1 MRALVV
7 GMGRTGSSFDEVKE
21 KNWVNTHLGAYKKSS
36 AIKGIAICD
45 VNQKALDKAIEF
57 WNIKNAYNNIENAL
71 HEFSPK
77 IVSLCVSADNIL
89 PLTKKLI
96 KYSSIRFLWIEKP
109 FSDSVENARKQIELL
124 RQHEI
129 RFLTNYQRR
138 FDHCYN
144 YAKENLNAL
153 IGSPQKCVCFFSGGI
168 VNTASHL
175 VNLLLYFF
183 GMPSIVKALNI
194 KKYETTGVGHGD
206 FMLRFNECDAYA
218 FEVNPSSSIIT
229 GAYSI
234 FEVHL
239 LGNKGK
245 LIIKS
250 MPMNVVDFDYYR
262 ASNSNFKGVK
272 ILKEEEVDINKERF
286 YMEQELSTLIGRD
299 NETVGDNEGA
309 LETLMILNKLGV
321 MK

>member
-1 MRALVV
+1 
-7 GMGRTGSSFDEVKE
+7 MGRTGSSFDEVKE

-45 VNQKALDKAIEF
+45 VNQKALDKAIGF

-71 HEFSPK
+71 HEFSPE

-96 KYSSIRFLWIEKP
+96 KYSSIKFLWIEKP

-124 RQHEI
+124 SQHEI

-138 FDHCYN
+138 FDQCYD
-144 YAKENLNAL
+144 YTKENLNVL
-153 IGSPQKCVCFFSGGI
+153 IGRPQKCVCFFSGGI

-183 GMPSIVKALNI
+183 GTLPTVKALNI
-194 KKYETTGVGHGD
+194 KKDEDGIDHGD
-206 FMLRFNECDAYA
+206 FMLRFNACDAYA
-218 FEVNPSSSIIT
+218 FEVNPSSSILT

-245 LIIKS
+245 FIIKS
-250 MPMNVVDFDYYR
+250 MPLNGVDFEYYR
-262 ASNSNFKGVK
+262 ASNSDFKGVR
-272 ILKEEEVDINKERF
+272 ILREEEINISKERC
-286 YMEQELSTLIGRD
+286 YMEQELSTLIGRV
-299 NETVGDNEGA
+299 NASVGDYEGA

-321 MK
+321 ME

>member
-1 MRALVV
+1 MKALVV
-7 GMGRTGSSFDEVKE
+7 GMGRTGSSFDEAKE

-45 VNQKALDKAIEF
+45 INQKALDKAIEF

-71 HEFSPK
+71 HEFSPE

-89 PLTKKLI
+89 PLMKKLI
-96 KYSSIRFLWIEKP
+96 KHSSVKLLWIEKP

-124 RQHEI
+124 SQYEI

-138 FDHCYN
+138 FDQCYD
-144 YAKENLNAL
+144 YAKENLNSL
-153 IGSPQKCVCFFSGGI
+153 IGNPQKCVCFFSGGI

-183 GMPSIVKALNI
+183 GTPQTVRALNI
-194 KKYETTGVGHGD
+194 KKDETGVDHGD
-206 FMLRFNECDAYA
+206 FMLRFNACDAYA
-218 FEVNPSSSIIT
+218 FEVNPSSSILT

-245 LIIKS
+245 FIIKS
-250 MPMNVVDFDYYR
+250 LPLNGVDFDYYK

-272 ILKEEEVDINKERF
+272 ILKKEEVNINKERC

-299 NETVGDNEGA
+299 DEMAGDNEGT

-321 MK
+321 ME

>member
-1 MRALVV
+1 MKALVV

-45 VNQKALDKAIEF
+45 VNQKALDKAIGF

-71 HEFSPK
+71 HEFSPE

-96 KYSSIRFLWIEKP
+96 KYSSIKFLWIEKP

-124 RQHEI
+124 SQHEI

-138 FDHCYN
+138 FDQCYD
-144 YAKENLNAL
+144 YTKENLNVL
-153 IGSPQKCVCFFSGGI
+153 IGRPQKCVCFFSGGI

>member
-1 MRALVV
+1 MKALVV

-45 VNQKALDKAIEF
+45 IKQKALDKAIEF

-71 HEFSPK
+71 HEFSPE

-89 PLTKKLI
+89 PLIKKLI
-96 KYSSIRFLWIEKP
+96 KYSSIKFLWIEKP
-109 FSDSVENARKQIELL
+109 FSDSVENAREQIELL
-124 RQHEI
+124 SQHKI

-138 FDHCYN
+138 FDQCYD
-144 YAKENLNAL
+144 YARENLNAF
-153 IGSPQKCVCFFSGGI
+153 IGNPEKCVCFFSGGI

-183 GMPSIVKALNI
+183 GMPSTVKALNI
-194 KKYETTGVGHGD
+194 KKDETGVNHGD
-206 FMLRFNECDAYA
+206 FMLRFNACDAYA
-218 FEVNPSSSIIT
+218 LEVNPSSSILT

-245 LIIKS
+245 FIIKS
-250 MPMNVVDFDYYR
+250 LPHNSVDFEYYR
-262 ASNSNFKGVK
+262 ASNSNFKGVR
-272 ILKEEEVDINKERF
+272 ILKEEEVNINKERC

-299 NETVGDNEGA
+299 NGAIGDNEGA
-309 LETLMILNKLGV
+309 LETLKILNKLGV
-321 MK
+321 ME

>member
-1 MRALVV
+1 MKALVV

-36 AIKGIAICD
+36 VIKGIAICD
-45 VNQKALDKAIEF
+45 INQKALDKAIEF

-71 HEFSPK
+71 HEFSPE

-89 PLTKKLI
+89 PLMKKLI
-96 KYSSIRFLWIEKP
+96 KYSSIKFLWIEKP

-124 RQHEI
+124 SQHKI

-138 FDHCYN
+138 FDQCYD
-144 YAKENLNAL
+144 YARENLNAL
-153 IGSPQKCVCFFSGGI
+153 VGSPEKCVCFFSGGI

-183 GMPSIVKALNI
+183 GTPPTVKALNI
-194 KKYETTGVGHGD
+194 KKDETGVDHGD
-206 FMLRFNECDAYA
+206 FMLRFNACDAYA
-218 FEVNPSSSIIT
+218 FEVNPSSSILT

-245 LIIKS
+245 FIIKS
-250 MPMNVVDFDYYR
+250 LPFNGVDFDYYR
-262 ASNSNFKGVK
+262 ASNSNFKGVR
-272 ILKEEEVDINKERF
+272 ILKEEEVNINKERC

-309 LETLMILNKLGV
+309 LETLIILNKLGA
-321 MK
+321 ME

>member
-1 MRALVV
+1 LKSLVV

-45 VNQKALDKAIEF
+45 VNQKALDKAIGF

-71 HEFSPK
+71 HEFSPE

-96 KYSSIRFLWIEKP
+96 KYSSIKFLWIEKP

-124 RQHEI
+124 SQHEI

-138 FDHCYN
+138 FDQCYD
-144 YAKENLNAL
+144 YTKENLNVL
-153 IGSPQKCVCFFSGGI
+153 IGRPQKCVCFFSGGI

-183 GMPSIVKALNI
+183 GTLPTVKALNI
-194 KKYETTGVGHGD
+194 KKDEDGIDHGD
-206 FMLRFNECDAYA
+206 FMLRFNACDAYA
-218 FEVNPSSSIIT
+218 FEVNPSSSILT

-245 LIIKS
+245 FIIKS
-250 MPMNVVDFDYYR
+250 MPLNGVDFEYYR
-262 ASNSNFKGVK
+262 ASNSDFKGVR
-272 ILKEEEVDINKERF
+272 ILREEEINISKERC
-286 YMEQELSTLIGRD
+286 YMEQELSTLIGRV
-299 NETVGDNEGA
+299 NASVGDYEGA

-321 MK
+321 ME

>member
-1 MRALVV
+1 LKALVV
-7 GMGRTGSSFDEVKE
+7 GMGRIGSSFDEVKE

-45 VNQKALDKAIEF
+45 INQKALDKAIEF

-71 HEFSPK
+71 HEFSPE

-89 PLTKKLI
+89 PLMKKLV
-96 KYSSIRFLWIEKP
+96 KYSSIKFLWIEKP

-124 RQHEI
+124 SQYEI

-138 FDHCYN
+138 FDQCYD
-144 YAKENLNAL
+144 YAKENLNSL
-153 IGSPQKCVCFFSGGI
+153 IGNPQKCVCFFSGGI

-175 VNLLLYFF
+175 INLLLYFF
-183 GMPSIVKALNI
+183 ATPPTVKALNI
-194 KKYETTGVGHGD
+194 KRDEAGVDHGD
-206 FMLRFNECDAYA
+206 FMLRFNACDAYA
-218 FEVNPSSSIIT
+218 FEVNPSSSILT

-245 LIIKS
+245 FIIKS
-250 MPMNVVDFDYYR
+250 LPLNGVDFDYYR
-262 ASNSNFKGVK
+262 ASNSNFKGVR
-272 ILKEEEVDINKERF
+272 ILKEEEVNINKERC
-286 YMEQELSTLIGRD
+286 YMEQELSTLIGKVD
-299 NETVGDNEGA
+299 ALVGDNEGA
-309 LETLMILNKLGV
+309 IETLKILNKLGV
-321 MK
+321 ME

>member
-1 MRALVV
+1 MKALVV

-36 AIKGIAICD
+36 VIKGIAICD
-45 VNQKALDKAIEF
+45 INQKALDKAIEF

-71 HEFSPK
+71 HEFSPE

-89 PLTKKLI
+89 PLMKKLI
-96 KYSSIRFLWIEKP
+96 KYSSIKFLWIEKP

-124 RQHEI
+124 SQHKI

-138 FDHCYN
+138 FDQCYD

-153 IGSPQKCVCFFSGGI
+153 IGSPEKCVCFFSGGI

-183 GMPSIVKALNI
+183 GTPQTVRALNI
-194 KKYETTGVGHGD
+194 KKDETGVDHGD
-206 FMLRFNECDAYA
+206 FMLRFNACDAYA
-218 FEVNPSSSIIT
+218 FEVNPSSSILT

-245 LIIKS
+245 FIIKS
-250 MPMNVVDFDYYR
+250 LPLNGVDFDYYK

-272 ILKEEEVDINKERF
+272 ILKKEEVNINKERC

-299 NETVGDNEGA
+299 DEMAGDNEGT

-321 MK
+321 ME

>member
-1 MRALVV
+1 MKALVV

-71 HEFSPK
+71 HEFSPE

-89 PLTKKLI
+89 PLVEKLI
-96 KYSSIRFLWIEKP
+96 KYSSIKFLWIEKP
-109 FSDSVENARKQIELL
+109 FSDSIENARKQIELL
-124 RQHEI
+124 SQHGI

-138 FDHCYN
+138 FDQCYD
-144 YAKENLNAL
+144 YAKENLNTL

-183 GMPSIVKALNI
+183 GTPPTVKALNI
-194 KKYETTGVGHGD
+194 RKDEDGVDHGD

-218 FEVNPSSSIIT
+218 FEVNPSSSILT

-245 LIIKS
+245 FIIKS
-250 MPMNVVDFDYYR
+250 MPLNGVDFEYYR
-262 ASNSNFKGVK
+262 ASNSNFKGVR
-272 ILKEEEVDINKERF
+272 ILKEEEININKERC
-286 YMEQELSTLIGRD
+286 YMEQELSTLIGRV
-299 NETVGDNEGA
+299 NASVGDCEGA

-321 MK
+321 IE